1 MFDND
6 MIMSL
11 KEKKRNFIPRI
22 KLNHNMYL
30 IEKNIVALKVLIKND
45 EASRFIHSLALGKCK
60 VLSTKVYVVA
70 SCLITLLR
78 HVVVFLCLLRLLL
91 GPIPY
96 LMIII

>member
-11 KEKKRNFIPRI
+11 KQKKINFIPRI
-22 KLNHNMYL
+22 KLNHNVYL
-30 IEKNIVALKVLIKND
+30 IEKTLLLWKYQ
-45 EASRFIHSLALGKCK
+45 SRMMKLQGIHSLALGKYK

-78 HVVVFLCLLRLLL
+78 HAVVFLCLLTHLL
-91 GPIPY
+91 GPVPY

>member
-11 KEKKRNFIPRI
+11 KQKKRNFIPRI

-45 EASRFIHSLALGKCK
+45 EASRYTFI
-60 VLSTKVYVVA
+60 STWE
-70 SCLITLLR
+70 I
-78 HVVVFLCLLRLLL
+78 
-91 GPIPY
+91 
-96 LMIII
+96 